1 MDDAGPDGE
10 VRNVEL
16 IGESIRCAFTA
27 LRLSLRLD
35 IPIELPHDAGN
46 NLPFNIGLTVAPTV
60 RHITPMK
67 TKRALLVLAF
77 AAALPA
83 AHAQTGKWP
92 DKPVRV
98 IVPFPPGGTTDVV
111 ARTFAPRLSEE
122 YGQQFIVDNRG
133 GAGGAIGA
141 EIAARTNPDGYT
153 IIVVTSSYAP
163 NAALYKLP
171 YDPVKGIAPI
181 SMISILPFI
190 LVVHPSVKANN
201 LKEFVELVR
210 AQPGVLN
217 IGSPGTGSTPHL
229 ASELFQQMARIKMV
243 HVAYKGDGPA
253 LTDLIGGQI
262 QTLLATELVLGA
274 QIKAGKL
281 RALAV
286 TTAQRSPAMPD
297 LPTIGEVVPGYA
309 VDGWAGMW
317 APGGTPKEIVARLN
331 QSVARILKLPEV
343 QERLRAGGA
352 EPAHSTPEGFAHA
365 IARDIATWAKVV
377 KDGNI
382 KVD

>member
-1 MDDAGPDGE
+1 
-10 VRNVEL
+10 
-16 IGESIRCAFTA
+16 
-27 LRLSLRLD
+27 
-35 IPIELPHDAGN
+35 
-46 NLPFNIGLTVAPTV
+46 
-60 RHITPMK
+60 MK
-67 TKRALLVLAF
+67 TRCALLVLAL

-83 AHAQTGKWP
+83 AQAQTGKWP

-98 IVPFPPGGTTDVV
+98 IVPFPAGGTTDVM
-111 ARTFAPRLSEE
+111 ARTFAPRLAEE

-141 EIAARTNPDGYT
+141 EIAARANPDGYT

-201 LKEFVELVR
+201 LKEFIELAR

-217 IGSPGTGSTPHL
+217 FGSPGTGSTPHL
-229 ASELFQQMARIKMV
+229 AGELFQQMTGTKFV

-253 LTDLIGGQI
+253 LTDLLGGQI

-286 TTAQRSPAMPD
+286 TTAKRSPAMPE
-297 LPTIGEVVPGYA
+297 LPAIGELVPGYA

-317 APGGTPKEIVARLN
+317 APAGTPREVIARLN

-352 EPAHSTPEGFAHA
+352 EPAHSTPEGFAQA
-365 IARDIATWAKVV
+365 ITRDIATWSKVV
-377 KDGNI
+377 KARNI

>member
-1 MDDAGPDGE
+1 
-10 VRNVEL
+10 
-16 IGESIRCAFTA
+16 
-27 LRLSLRLD
+27 
-35 IPIELPHDAGN
+35 
-46 NLPFNIGLTVAPTV
+46 
-60 RHITPMK
+60 MK
-67 TKRALLVLAF
+67 TRRALLILAL

-83 AHAQTGKWP
+83 AQAQTGKWP
-92 DKPVRV
+92 EKPVRV
-98 IVPFPPGGTTDVV
+98 VVPFPPGGTTDVV
-111 ARTFAPRLSEE
+111 ARTFAPQLSEE

-141 EIAARTNPDGYT
+141 EIAARANPDGYT
-153 IIVVTSSYAP
+153 IIVVTSSYAA
-163 NAALYKLP
+163 NAVLYKLP

-190 LVVHPSVKANN
+190 LIVHPSVKAGN
-201 LKEFVELVR
+201 LKEFIELAR
-210 AQPGVLN
+210 AKPGVLN
-217 IGSPGTGSTPHL
+217 FGSPGTGSTPHL
-229 ASELFQQMARIKMV
+229 AGELFQQMSRTKFV

-253 LTDLIGGQI
+253 LTDLLGGQI

-286 TTAQRSPAMPD
+286 TTAKRSPSMPD
-297 LPTIGEVVPGYA
+297 LPAIGEVVPGYS

-317 APGGTPKEIVARLN
+317 APAGTPKEIVSRLN

-352 EPAHSTPEGFAHA
+352 EPVPSTPEGFARA
-365 IARDIATWAKVV
+365 IAQDIATWSKVV
-377 KDGNI
+377 KAGNI

>member
-1 MDDAGPDGE
+1 
-10 VRNVEL
+10 
-16 IGESIRCAFTA
+16 
-27 LRLSLRLD
+27 
-35 IPIELPHDAGN
+35 
-46 NLPFNIGLTVAPTV
+46 
-60 RHITPMK
+60 
-67 TKRALLVLAF
+67 LLVLAF

-83 AHAQTGKWP
+83 AQAQTGKWP
-92 DKPVRV
+92 EKPVRV
-98 IVPFPPGGTTDVV
+98 VVPFPPGGTTDVV
-111 ARTFAPRLSEE
+111 ARTFAPLLSQE

-141 EIAARTNPDGYT
+141 EIAARANPDGYT
-153 IIVVTSSYAP
+153 IIVVTSSYAA
-163 NAALYKLP
+163 NAVLYKLP

-190 LVVHPSVKANN
+190 LVVHPSVKAGN
-201 LKEFVELVR
+201 LKEFIELAR
-210 AQPGVLN
+210 AQPGTLN
-217 IGSPGTGSTPHL
+217 FGSPGTGSTPHL
-229 ASELFQQMARIKMV
+229 AGELFQQMSRIKMV

-253 LTDLIGGQI
+253 LTDLLGGQI

-297 LPTIGEVVPGYA
+297 LPAIGELVPGYA

-317 APGGTPKEIVARLN
+317 APAGTPKEIIARLN

-352 EPAHSTPEGFAHA
+352 DPAPSTPEGFARA
-365 IARDIATWAKVV
+365 ITQDIATWSKVV
-377 KDGNI
+377 KAGNI
-382 KVD
+382 RID

>member
-1 MDDAGPDGE
+1 
-10 VRNVEL
+10 
-16 IGESIRCAFTA
+16 
-27 LRLSLRLD
+27 
-35 IPIELPHDAGN
+35 
-46 NLPFNIGLTVAPTV
+46 
-60 RHITPMK
+60 MK
-67 TKRALLVLAF
+67 TRHALLVLAL
-77 AAALPA
+77 AAVLPA
-83 AHAQTGKWP
+83 AQAQTGKWP

-98 IVPFPPGGTTDVV
+98 VVPFPPGGTTDVV

-122 YGQQFIVDNRG
+122 YGQQFVVDNRG

-141 EIAARTNPDGYT
+141 EIAARANPDGYT

-163 NAALYKLP
+163 NAVLYKLP

-181 SMISILPFI
+181 SMISILPFV
-190 LVVHPSVKANN
+190 LVVHPSVRANN
-201 LKEFVELVR
+201 LKEFIELVR

-229 ASELFQQMARIKMV
+229 AGELFQQMARIKMV

-253 LTDLIGGQI
+253 LTDLLGGQI
-262 QTLLATELVLGA
+262 QTLLATELVLGS

-286 TTAQRSPAMPD
+286 TTAQRSPALPD
-297 LPTIGEVVPGYA
+297 LPAIGELVPGYA

-317 APGGTPKEIVARLN
+317 APAGTPKEIIARLN

-352 EPAHSTPEGFAHA
+352 EPAHSTPEGFAQA
-365 IARDIATWAKVV
+365 IARDIATWSKVV

-382 KVD
+382 KVE